1 VTLLLDT
8 HLAIW
13 WHLEDRRLPK
23 SVRSAVQ
30 SNDGPVFVSQVS
42 FWEMAVKIAVG
53 KASIDLPAFATEIEQ
68 LGFSILRITEP
79 QIFEVAALPRFPDH
93 RDPFD
98 RLLVAQARVESLTL
112 LTADARL
119 ARYRDF
125 VRVV

>member
-1 VTLLLDT
+1 MNLLLDT

-13 WHLEDRRLPK
+13 WHLDDRRLPE

-30 SNDGPVFVSQVS
+30 STDGSAFVSQVS
-42 FWEMAVKIAVG
+42 LWEMAVKIAVG
-53 KASIDLPAFATEIEQ
+53 KSSIDLPAFATEIEQ

-79 QIFEVAALPRFPDH
+79 QIFEVATLPRFPDH
-93 RDPFD
+93 KDPFD
-98 RLLVAQARVESLTL
+98 RLLVAQARAESLTL

-119 ARYRDF
+119 GRYGDL